1 MLPRSSRREEGRLLQ
16 SWEAQTCGRSPSSHL
31 LCCLCSRL
39 CYWELCEPHPAPP
52 SSRAVP
58 AESQLLSGL
67 TLGANTGSAQE
78 TWAKHGPMREKCM
91 HENFSDGLSFS
102 SWISSACLFSKLKIN
117 SYTLPVRFI
126 IPQVKIPFLSQS
138 KDAGREREFL
148 HAFLLWVSWDLKRTV
163 KLSVVWCGVPTV
175 LRTAAPAA
183 AQQHGGMVST
193 HQGVSWGLPQDRA
206 RGQVLP
212 RLPLPWGTGQRKMW
226 AVFLCKPR
234 HGSCGEQD
242 SLCWPVGARQ
252 GKQRVALAAPHC
264 WESSLGE
271 LPSPGVHLEGGCK
284 SNLSARVH

>member
-58 AESQLLSGL
+58 AESQLLPGL

-163 KLSVVWCGVPTV
+163 KLCSMMWCSHGAEDCSTHCCPAAWWDGEYTPRSELGAPTGPCKG
-175 LRTAAPAA
+175 TSAAPFTPAM
-183 AQQHGGMVST
+183 GY
-193 HQGVSWGLPQDRA
+193 
-206 RGQVLP
+206 
-212 RLPLPWGTGQRKMW
+212 
-226 AVFLCKPR
+226 
-234 HGSCGEQD
+234 
-242 SLCWPVGARQ
+242 WPEENV
-252 GKQRVALAAPHC
+252 
-264 WESSLGE
+264 SSLSLQTQAWQLWGAGQPV
-271 LPSPGVHLEGGCK
+271 LASGGK
-284 SNLSARVH
+284 AG